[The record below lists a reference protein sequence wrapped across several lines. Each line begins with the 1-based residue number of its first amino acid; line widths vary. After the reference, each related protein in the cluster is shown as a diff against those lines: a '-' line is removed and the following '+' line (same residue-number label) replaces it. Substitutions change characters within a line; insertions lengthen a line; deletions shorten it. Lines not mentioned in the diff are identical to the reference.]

1 MEGWIKVEFGRLG
14 KKYSGLSNKKGE
26 DFGFGKPYITYLNI
40 FNNSCIDTTKFEY
53 VNISPFE
60 KQSKVKNGDIFFTVS
75 SETIAEVGMSSVL
88 LEDIEELYLN
98 SFCFGFRLN
107 DFNTIIPEYVRYLL
121 RSNSIRHKISLC
133 GKGSTRYNLS
143 KTELLSN
150 LIIDIPKDTKEQQKI
165 ASILSTIDKNI
176 ELTEQLIAKQKNIK
190 TGLMHDLLSYGID
203 EKGQIRSP
211 KTHSFVEK
219 NGIVV
224 PEEWDVEEIGN
235 NLVKITTGNSNTQ
248 DKIDDGIYPLFV
260 RSNTIERSNNYI
272 FEGEAVLTSGDGVGV
287 GKIFHYYNGKFNFHQ
302 RVYCISDF
310 KEDKLFGKYFFEYF
324 KTHFLSEVS
333 KQSAKTTVDSVRLN
347 MITKMK
353 IKLPTYIEQK
363 KIVSIIDKQD
373 QIISEQEIKSEKLKS
388 VKKGLME
395 DLLTR
400 NVRVNY

>member
-1 MEGWIKVEFGRLG
+1 MEGWNRIELDKVIRDFIVPMRDKPTDLNGEIPWCRIEDLENSYLYGSKTNQGVDLKTIRRMNLKVFPENTLIVSCSANLGICAITKRDLVTNQTFIGLIPFDNADVKFLYYVMSNEKDSLNLKATGTTIK
-14 KKYSGLSNKKGE
+14 YLSRQQ
-26 DFGFGKPYITYLNI
+26 
-40 FNNSCIDTTKFEY
+40 
-53 VNISPFE
+53 FE
-60 KQSKVKNGDIFFTVS
+60 KYQVYIPLDI
-75 SETIAEVGMSSVL
+75 
-88 LEDIEELYLN
+88 
-98 SFCFGFRLN
+98 
-107 DFNTIIPEYVRYLL
+107 
-121 RSNSIRHKISLC
+121 
-133 GKGSTRYNLS
+133 
-143 KTELLSN
+143 
-150 LIIDIPKDTKEQQKI
+150 KEQQGI

-219 NGIVV
+219 NRIVV

-373 QIISEQEIKSEKLKS
+373 QIISEQEIKLEKLKS

-395 DLLTR
+395 DLLTG

>member
-1 MEGWIKVEFGRLG
+1 MGGWVKVEFGKLG

-40 FNNSCIDTTKFEY
+40 FNNSCIDTSKFEY
-53 VNISPFE
+53 VNINPFE
-60 KQSKVKNGDIFFTVS
+60 KQPKVKNGDIFFTVS

-150 LIIDIPKDTKEQQKI
+150 LTIDIPKDTYEQRKI
-165 ASILSTIDKNI
+165 ASILSTIDNNI

-203 EKGQIRSP
+203 EKGQIRSLQ
-211 KTHSFVEK
+211 THNFVEK

-224 PEEWDVEEIGN
+224 PEEWEVMKLKDVSSMKSGIF
-235 NLVKITTGNSNTQ
+235 ISS
-248 DKIDDGIYPLFV
+248 DKISTFNTYPVYGGNGLRGYTDIATHNGEYVLIGRQGALCGNVTKVSTSFYATEHAVVVYLSDQMDTLWMYYKLVFMNLNQYSTASAQPGLAVSKILNLMIGIPKK
-260 RSNTIERSNNYI
+260 NEQM
-272 FEGEAVLTSGDGVGV
+272 
-287 GKIFHYYNGKFNFHQ
+287 KI
-302 RVYCISDF
+302 SA
-310 KEDKLFGKYFFEYF
+310 
-324 KTHFLSEVS
+324 FLS
-333 KQSAKTTVDSVRLN
+333 
-347 MITKMK
+347 
-353 IKLPTYIEQK
+353 
-363 KIVSIIDKQD
+363 KQD
-373 QIISEQEIKSEKLKS
+373 QIISEQEVKLRKLES
-388 VKKGLME
+388 IKKGLME
-395 DLLTR
+395 DLLTGK
-400 NVRVNY
+400 VRVNY